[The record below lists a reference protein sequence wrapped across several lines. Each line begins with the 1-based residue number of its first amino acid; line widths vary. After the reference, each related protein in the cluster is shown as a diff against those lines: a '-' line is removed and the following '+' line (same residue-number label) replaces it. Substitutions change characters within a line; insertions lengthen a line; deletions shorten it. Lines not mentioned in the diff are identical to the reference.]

1 MASTLTPLL
10 LIAGSGLSN
19 NTGIGFNVAFANAIY
34 NYEHTTVISSLLGVF
49 GNIGSMANV
58 SNATIQS
65 LETIG
70 SVTCPALGDSVPAAF
85 SANIADSI
93 TGFIG
98 TVTSESDQLLGGGD
112 DSKFVQVFTSAEGY
126 VAQTNGYIN
135 SSLNGGTYLGN
146 TFTSMNS
153 LITGNLTDVN
163 LALQAFGRDLAA
175 LGQAIDLANLD
186 NVGSPAALLRQV
198 FAIGGITP
206 SLRAE
211 LIQAGLTTNVINNI
225 TSPDYELSDTIQKQ
239 IYLAMTRITNVKS
252 NNLSQ
257 VLIILGVTTRGLTSM
272 ADLLN
277 PVKIFPNSYQ
287 SLTVRTSVGLRA
299 VYIDSTGTV
308 NSNLLKYLPSY
319 VLTTPVT

>member
-10 LIAGSGLSN
+10 LIAGAGLSN
-19 NTGIGFNVAFANAIY
+19 NTGIGFNAVFANAIY
-34 NYEHTTVISSLLGVF
+34 SYEHTTVISSLLGVL
-49 GNIGSMANV
+49 GNTSPANL

-65 LETIG
+65 LESIG
-70 SVTCPALGDSVPAAF
+70 STSCPALGDSVPAAY
-85 SANIADSI
+85 SANIANSI

-98 TVTSESDQLLGGGD
+98 SITSTADQLLGGGD

-163 LALQAFGRDLAA
+163 LALQTFGRDLAA

-186 NVGSPAALLRQV
+186 NIGSPAALLRQV

-206 SLRAE
+206 SLRTE
-211 LIQAGLTTNVINNI
+211 LIQAGLTTNAINNRV
-225 TSPDYELSDTIQKQ
+225 D
-239 IYLAMTRITNVKS
+239 
-252 NNLSQ
+252 
-257 VLIILGVTTRGLTSM
+257 
-272 ADLLN
+272 
-277 PVKIFPNSYQ
+277 
-287 SLTVRTSVGLRA
+287 
-299 VYIDSTGTV
+299 
-308 NSNLLKYLPSY
+308 
-319 VLTTPVT
+319 